1 MTTLLSLLSAYY
13 LCDAA
18 AMQTLLSPT
27 EAQRCA
33 QVFTAVKA
41 EFATPD
47 AAGMASPEENAIRY
61 LAFKAWEDENAEL
74 VASLKQDAQSRLPV
88 QHAAR

>member
-18 AMQTLLSPT
+18 AMQTVLSHS

-47 AAGMASPEENAIRY
+47 AAGLASPDENTTRY
-61 LAFKAWEDENAEL
+61 RAFKAWEAENAEL
-74 VASLKQDAQSRLPV
+74 VTSLKQDARSRLPTH
-88 QHAAR
+88 HAAR